1 MTLLPDYFE
10 YPFAAG
16 ASQDHPYPGYAALR
30 THDPVHWSERLQ
42 AWLVSRHADVL
53 RILCDPR
60 WSSNYLNSGVEAG
73 LAPRSAS
80 PRVLLFMDGPEHL
93 RLRRI
98 VSHHVNALLP
108 VIRAEAETSVSLL
121 LDGFR
126 ECSDIEF
133 ASEFAAP
140 LSTRILGTLLGVP
153 HSDLTLV
160 ASTARKIS
168 PLIDWT
174 RDVTALGQ
182 AQYEIAQFTPYLLNL
197 LRHKRRRPGLDLIS
211 SLAGQARGRAIGYSD
226 VIFVAILIMA
236 AGHLTSVH
244 MLSYGL
250 LALLRQPHVIESLA
264 SAAYAP
270 SHVVEEV
277 LRFDAPVQAT
287 PRTALVDL
295 DLAGTRIRRGETAL
309 ALLGS
314 ANRDGSVVPN
324 PDLVD
329 PARQLRGTMS
339 FGAGPHYCLG
349 AGVAR
354 TIGEVAFGRLLTRYP
369 RLRLAEQSLKW
380 RPTLTQHG
388 LTALRVRV

>member
-10 YPFAAG
+10 CPFAAG
-16 ASQDHPYPGYAALR
+16 ASQDQPYPGYAALR
-30 THDPVHWSERLQ
+30 NHDPVHWSERLQ

-53 RILCDPR
+53 HILSDPR
-60 WSSNYLNSGVEAG
+60 WSSNYLNSGVDAG
-73 LAPRSAS
+73 LAPRPA
-80 PRVLLFMDGPEHL
+80 PPLLLFMDGPEHL
-93 RLRRI
+93 RLRHI

-108 VIRAEAETSVSLL
+108 VIRAEAEISVSLL
-121 LDGFR
+121 LDAFH
-126 ECSDIEF
+126 ECSDIDF

-140 LSTRILGTLLGVP
+140 FSTRILGTLLGVP
-153 HSDLTLV
+153 HSDLTFV
-160 ASTARKIS
+160 ANTARKIS

-174 RDVTALGQ
+174 RDLTTFVQ
-182 AQYEIAQFTPYLLNL
+182 AQDEIAQFLPYLRDL
-197 LRHKRRRPGLDLIS
+197 LRHKRCRPGVDLVS
-211 SLAGQARGRAIGYSD
+211 FLAGQARGREIGYSD
-226 VIFVAILIMA
+226 VVFVAILMLA
-236 AGHLTSVH
+236 AGHVTSVH
-244 MLSYGL
+244 MLCNGL
-250 LALLRQPHVIESLA
+250 LALLRHPHVVEGLA

-295 DLAGTRIRRGETAL
+295 DLAGTRIQRGETAL

-314 ANRDGSVVPN
+314 ANRDGSVVTN
-324 PDLVD
+324 PDLLD
-329 PARQLRGTMS
+329 PARQWRRTMS

-354 TIGEVAFGRLLTRYP
+354 TIGEVALGRLLGRYP
-369 RLRLAEQSLKW
+369 HLRLAEQSLDW

-388 LTALRVRV
+388 LTALQVRI